1 MVWKDSLVV
10 NNCFV
15 SYVWLYGRQGQF
27 LGWISWGGSFAR
39 ELSWVL
45 ISKWLSA
52 GLAIRLVVDKSM
64 SLLMCLCMNSAT
76 QINNCPFACRKWER
90 LQCSSILFLYP
101 SPLQAKVF
109 EWFKVSW
116 EIEKV
121 KNYPSQTKIAM
132 TRFLSTSYWEPD
144 EPNEPSWC
152 AWFYSQV
159 GRNHKLTRIFSRSRA
174 PGIEF
179 C

>member
-1 MVWKDSLVV
+1 
-10 NNCFV
+10 
-15 SYVWLYGRQGQF
+15 
-27 LGWISWGGSFAR
+27 
-39 ELSWVL
+39 
-45 ISKWLSA
+45 
-52 GLAIRLVVDKSM
+52 
-64 SLLMCLCMNSAT
+64 MNSAT

-132 TRFLSTSYWEPD
+132 TRFLSTILATESQTSQTNHHGAHDFIHRLEGITNLQEYSVEPQELSFVSVISSSVLQGITNLQVYLV
-144 EPNEPSWC
+144 EP
-152 AWFYSQV
+152 
-159 GRNHKLTRIFSRSRA
+159 
-174 PGIEF
+174 
-179 C
+179 